1 MIMFLLY
8 SNITF
13 VETLTS
19 VKLYVY
25 YDTLLRT
32 WLDMNTLMIQD
43 RKQNMENNFTDIP
56 TFC

>member
-32 WLDMNTLMIQD
+32 WLDMNKHTNDTRQKAED
-43 RKQNMENNFTDIP
+43 GK
-56 TFC
+56 

>member
-43 RKQNMENNFTDIP
+43 RKQKMENNFTDIP